1 MESILKKI
9 YYSNIRQ
16 DEINY
21 TNSPEYQN
29 FSNKIIEVMELL
41 KKKVG
46 DEDYKTIVKL
56 IELHTESG
64 AFESADAFA
73 CGVKYGALIILE
85 ILKEKL

>member
-1 MESILKKI
+1 MESILKKL
-9 YYSNIRQ
+9 YYSNITQ

-21 TNSPEYQN
+21 TNTPEYQN
-29 FSNKIIEVMELL
+29 YSHKIIEVMELL

-64 AFESADAFA
+64 AFESADVFA
-73 CGVKYGALIILE
+73 CGVKYGALIMLE
-85 ILKEKL
+85 VLQEKI